1 MASQA
6 SDDKKTAKGKHI
18 LWYFKLLNFVLI
30 IEIGDV
36 AGVAEVTIRQS
47 YKLMYPKA
55 LDLFPSDFRYY
66 NRVHEL
72 PTS

>member
-1 MASQA
+1 MLTINIRSF
-6 SDDKKTAKGKHI
+6 H
-18 LWYFKLLNFVLI
+18 L
-30 IEIGDV
+30 EIGDV

-55 LDLFPSDFRYY
+55 LDLFPADFRFYS
-66 NRVHEL
+66 RIPDL